1 MNIIKIKDRL
11 ENYFLNS
18 KIEVFDARGTGDHFS
33 VIIISQQFINI
44 SLVNRHRM
52 VYNLFKKELTNS
64 IHALQIQAYTINEWK
79 NKKKSK

>member
-18 KIEVFDARGTGDHFS
+18 KIEVFDSRGTGDHFS
-33 VIIISQQFINI
+33 VIIISEQFINI

-64 IHALQIQAYTINEWK
+64 IHALQIQAYTISEWK